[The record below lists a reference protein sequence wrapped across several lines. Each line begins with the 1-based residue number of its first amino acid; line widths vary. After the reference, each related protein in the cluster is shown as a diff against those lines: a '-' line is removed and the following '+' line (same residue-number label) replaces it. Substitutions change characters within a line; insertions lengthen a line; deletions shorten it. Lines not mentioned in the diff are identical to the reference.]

1 VTDRAGRSW
10 GYWTQAKLSVLDEY
24 LGAFVRASSGPSERV
39 YLDAFA
45 GEGSGLDRL
54 SGEAFKG
61 SARIALEVGE
71 PGFTRFRFFEKGWR
85 AGELEARLR
94 ADYPGRDIVV
104 SQGDCNETIP
114 RVLSELAALRWA
126 PTFAFLDPD
135 GMELA
140 WSTLRALA
148 DHKKGYRTAA
158 DKPEYKMELWMLFPS
173 GGLVRT
179 LALEE
184 GKLTASDEQRAT
196 RLFGDESWRPIYDR
210 RLDGRLAGADTR
222 EEYVNLMRW
231 RLERDLGYRWSHPL
245 ELRNTRGV
253 PLYHMLF
260 ATDNEAGTQI
270 MEHVYRAAAGR
281 IPAMQQEARD
291 RARGQIALDL
301 GLDLEPEA
309 MYRYE
314 PPWEPP
320 E

>member
-1 VTDRAGRSW
+1 VSDRAGRSW

-24 LGAFVRASSGPSERV
+24 LNAFVRASSGPSERV

-54 SGEAFKG
+54 TGEAFKG

-71 PGFTRFRFFEKGWR
+71 PDFTRFRFFEKGRR

-94 ADYPGRDIVV
+94 ADYPARDIVV
-104 SQGDCNETIP
+104 SEGDCNETIP
-114 RVLSELAALRWA
+114 RMLRELAALRWA

-148 DHKKGYRTAA
+148 DHKKGYRTGAE
-158 DKPEYKMELWMLFPS
+158 KPEYKVELWMLFPS

-184 GKLTASDEQRAT
+184 EKLTASDEQRAT
-196 RLFGDESWRPIYDR
+196 RLFGDESWWPIYDR
-210 RLDGRLAGADTR
+210 RLDGRLVGADAR

-231 RLERDLGYRWSHPL
+231 RLERDLGYRWTHPL

-270 MEHVYRAAAGR
+270 MEHVYRSAAGR
-281 IPAMQQEARD
+281 MPAMQQEARD
-291 RARGQIALDL
+291 RARGQIALNL
-301 GLDLEPEA
+301 GLDLKPEA